1 MELDLITEKKVK
13 INKKELILSE
23 AAMLF
28 KEKGFGGTSMRDL
41 AEKVGME
48 AASMYNHIKSKD
60 EILELICFKIANQYI
75 SQLQEIEN
83 TNQTFQEKLNAIIG
97 LHVQLIIEDAA
108 SVSVANNDWKY
119 LSNDKKEQYKETR
132 KSYEKSFA
140 NIIEQGMQN
149 GEFKKMNVS
158 VALFTMLSSL
168 RWIELWYKPSREI
181 TPQELE
187 EDLKTLLM
195 KGMLT
200 EDR

>member
-1 MELDLITEKKVK
+1 MELDLSTEKKIK
-13 INKKELILSE
+13 INKKELILEE
-23 AAMLF
+23 AAKLF

-83 TNQTFQEKLNAIIG
+83 TNQSFQDKLRAIIG
-97 LHVQLIIEDAA
+97 LHVQLIIEDSA

-119 LSNDKKEQYKETR
+119 LSEDKKNQYKQIR

-140 NIIEQGMQN
+140 NIIEQGMEN

-181 TPQELE
+181 SPEELE

-195 KGMLT
+195 NGLNS
-200 EDR
+200 

>member
-1 MELDLITEKKVK
+1 MELDLTTDKKIK
-13 INKKELILSE
+13 INKKELILAE
-23 AAMLF
+23 AAKLF

-83 TNQTFQEKLNAIIG
+83 TNQSFQDKLNAIIG
-97 LHVQLIIEDAA
+97 LHVQLIIEDSA

-119 LSNDKKEQYKETR
+119 LSEEKKNQYKQIR

-168 RWIELWYKPSREI
+168 RWIELWYKPSRKI

-195 KGMLT
+195 NGLNN
-200 EDR
+200 

>member
-1 MELDLITEKKVK
+1 MELDLSTEKKIK
-13 INKKELILSE
+13 INKKELILEE
-23 AAMLF
+23 AAKLF

-83 TNQTFQEKLNAIIG
+83 TNQSFQDKLRAIIG
-97 LHVQLIIEDAA
+97 LHVQLIIEDSA

-119 LSNDKKEQYKETR
+119 LSEEKKNQYKQIR

-158 VALFTMLSSL
+158 VALFTKLSSI
-168 RWIELWYKPSREI
+168 RWIEL
-181 TPQELE
+181 
-187 EDLKTLLM
+187 
-195 KGMLT
+195 
-200 EDR
+200 

>member
-1 MELDLITEKKVK
+1 MMEENVLTPKIK

-97 LHVQLIIEDAA
+97 LHVQLIIEDSA

-168 RWIELWYKPSREI
+168 KWIELWYRPNRDI

-187 EDLKTLLM
+187 DDLKTLLM
-195 KGMLT
+195 KGLNS
-200 EDR
+200 